1 MYNYNVIMCLYSYCI
16 VVCYIILLSLN
27 SVVGV
32 IIGWFSRIMH
42 PAVNPL
48 GRGLVGTSGGFSR
61 ERDLLGRLSFRRFS

>member
-1 MYNYNVIMCLYSYCI
+1 MCNYCI

-32 IIGWFSRIMH
+32 MIGWFSRIIH
-42 PAVNPL
+42 PAVSKLNPL

-61 ERDLLGRLSFRRFS
+61 EIDLLGRLSFRRFS